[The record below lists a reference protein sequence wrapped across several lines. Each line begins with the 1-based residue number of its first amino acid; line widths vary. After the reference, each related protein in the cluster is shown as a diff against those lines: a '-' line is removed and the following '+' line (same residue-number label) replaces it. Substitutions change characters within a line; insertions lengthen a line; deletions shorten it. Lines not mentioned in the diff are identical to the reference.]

1 MGLRYIS
8 VIMLVATAFLQSCNY
23 NEEFV
28 LAGEKISV
36 TVPMGLDA
44 KVVKGEDGSE
54 TLYLYEQNNEVMEVY
69 QLFHEDEVPQ
79 NLEQQKGWLEEEGVV
94 LVSEGEEW
102 EYGFGVTFK
111 DVEGL
116 DFEYYLHI
124 GDKWFF
130 AAPMF
135 YDYDKL
141 SALQATLRSIEP
153 VN

>member
-1 MGLRYIS
+1 MKFYYRLS
-8 VIMLVATAFLQSCNY
+8 VAFFIVLLQACNY

-28 LAGEKISV
+28 LAGEKISI

-44 KVVKGEDGSE
+44 KVVKDDDGSE
-54 TLYLYEQNNEVMEVY
+54 VLYLYEQNNEVMWVY
-69 QLFHEDEVPQ
+69 QLFYEDEVPKG
-79 NLEQQKGWLEEEGVV
+79 LKQQKKWLEEEGVV

-102 EYGFGVTFK
+102 EHGFGVTFK

-116 DFEYYLHI
+116 DFEYYLQI
-124 GDKWFF
+124 NGKWFF

-141 SALQATLRSIEP
+141 SALQAALKSIEP
-153 VN
+153 I